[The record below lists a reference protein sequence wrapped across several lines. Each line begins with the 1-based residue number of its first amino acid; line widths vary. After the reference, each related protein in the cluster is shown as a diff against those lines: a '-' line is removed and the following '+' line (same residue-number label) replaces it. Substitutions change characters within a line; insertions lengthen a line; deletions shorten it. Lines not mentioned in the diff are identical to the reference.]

1 MPAYYTNSI
10 ARFISDRSTDILGQ
24 LTDSYNKSGFSD
36 LDSGQIEAWDK
47 QLEILK
53 KAGLGFDPNWGLLLE
68 FPIPRR
74 QRRIDAVLIAR
85 DVIVIL
91 EFKGGASDQSA
102 AAARQVEDYAL
113 DLAEFHSPSHQRIIV
128 PVVVAP
134 QVFSPGD
141 RGSSVQVQTVL
152 SADDNHL
159 RDVVLEAFRRCSCP
173 SASPINIEEWDNGTY
188 EPVPS
193 IIEAATT
200 LYAGMSVREITHSH
214 AGIQNLTTTTQRI
227 LDIVK
232 SASEKKDKIICFVTG
247 IPGAGKTLAGLN
259 AVHDPMVRGNARP
272 ASVFMSGNGPL
283 VEILREALALDC
295 AARTGERKDSARRQ
309 VRTFIQNIHHF
320 VEEYLE
326 RPESNPPYEHAI
338 VFDEAQR
345 AWSAD
350 QNRWKYRKKSQR
362 WYIPEPQMILEI
374 MDRHRDWAVVV
385 ALVGGGQEIHQG
397 EAGLAEWGRVL
408 GAKFPKWKIVAS
420 PEAVNGGQSV
430 AGSVLFENS
439 QPNGGIKLDPALH
452 LSICVRSHRAQAL
465 AEWVN
470 RVLNK
475 EASAARE
482 LAQGFLE
489 FPLLLTRDLTEA
501 RDWLRKNTRGLRRCG
516 LVASSGAARLRA
528 YGLETSKAIRDAYS
542 YPHWFLAPRGDV
554 RSSFQLEVLA
564 TEFEIQG
571 LELDN
576 VCLCWGGDFVC
587 NDNAQNW
594 IVSDFKGTSWSISQN
609 AARQEYTRN
618 KYRVLLTR
626 AREGMIIWVPKGD
639 PGDPTQ
645 SVEAMDQTA
654 QYLVR
659 CGVRPLTVE
668 KRSAAI

>member
-1 MPAYYTNSI
+1 MPAYYVNTIGCFLRDPLTS
-10 ARFISDRSTDILGQ
+10 ILGQ
-24 LTDSYNKSGFSD
+24 LSAGYINNGFPD
-36 LDSGQIEAWDK
+36 LGSGQLEAWQK
-47 QLEILK
+47 ELEVFR
-53 KAGLGFDPNWGLLLE
+53 AAAATFENTWGILLE

-74 QRRIDAVLIAR
+74 QRRIDAVLLAG
-85 DVIVIL
+85 DVIMVL
-91 EFKGGASDQSA
+91 EFKGGTTDQTA
-102 AAARQVEDYAL
+102 AAARQLEDYAL
-113 DLAEFHSPSHQRIIV
+113 DLAEFHEPSQNRLIIPIVVTPTQAV
-128 PVVVAP
+128 PISNDDTVSAN
-134 QVFSPGD
+134 
-141 RGSSVQVQTVL
+141 TVL
-152 SADDNHL
+152 FATFSNLHE
-159 RDVVLEAFRRCSCP
+159 VVRAVFRRRSQPCEQIGIK
-173 SASPINIEEWDNGTY
+173 AWDEGAY
-188 EPVPS
+188 YPVPS

-232 SASEKKDKIICFVTG
+232 SAWEKQEKIICFVTG

-259 AVHDPMVRGNARP
+259 AVHDPIVRGDGRP

-295 AARTGERKDSARRQ
+295 AARTGQPKDSARRQ

-326 RPESNPPYEHAI
+326 KPESSPPYEHAI

-350 QNRWKYRKKSQR
+350 QNKWKYRKKSQR
-362 WYIPEPQMILEI
+362 WHIPEPQMILEI
-374 MDRHRDWAVVV
+374 MNRHADWAVVV

-408 GAKFPKWKIVAS
+408 GARFPNWKIIAS

-439 QPNGGIKLDPALH
+439 QPNDGISLDPALH

-475 EASAARE
+475 EVTAAHE
-482 LAQGFLE
+482 LAQGFPD
-489 FPLLLTRDLTEA
+489 FPLVLTRDLTEA

-542 YPHWFLAPRGDV
+542 YPHWFLAPRVDV
-554 RSSFQLEVLA
+554 RSSYQLEVLA

-576 VCLCWGGDFVC
+576 VCLCWGGDFVW
-587 NDNAQNW
+587 DDSAQNW
-594 IVSDFKGTSWSISQN
+594 TVFDFKGTSWNISQN
-609 AARQEYTRN
+609 VARQEYTRN

-626 AREGMIIWVPKGD
+626 AREGMIIWVPRGD
-639 PGDPTQ
+639 TKDPTR
-645 SVEAMDQTA
+645 SVIAMDETA
-654 QYLVR
+654 GYLLK
-659 CGVRPLTVE
+659 CGVRPLT
-668 KRSAAI
+668 KI